1 MCLFKEKQHYSVADE
16 DIICFKVVRQYI
28 ELGPDK
34 YFSSERGFRYCV
46 GETYTEDS
54 VPLSVLN
61 SLYELEGGVFH
72 SFITMYRGY
81 VGNLVTLNRTEFIG
95 YRRVILKCVIPA
107 GTPYWKS
114 DNVNAYA
121 STSIKILEAIDPD
134 DFLKNYRTFVP

>member
-1 MCLFKEKQHYSVADE
+1 MCLFKEKQHYTVADE
-16 DIICFKVVRQYI
+16 DIICFKVVRQYKK
-28 ELGPDK
+28 LGPGQ
-34 YFSSERGFRYCV
+34 YFSHERGFRYCV

-54 VPLSVLN
+54 VPLSVLD
-61 SLYELEGGVFH
+61 SLYKLEGGVFH

-81 VGNLVTLNRTEFIG
+81 VGNLVALNQIRLTD
-95 YRRVILKCVIPA
+95 YRRIILKCVIPA

-114 DNVNAYA
+114 NDVNEYA